1 MENLWHL
8 TKIYHARRIFGKSND
23 CVKKIIYEDIEN
35 GFKAYCE
42 NNDIGKID
50 IIPQYLLDT
59 MYC

>member
-8 TKIYHARRIFGKSND
+8 TKISHSRRIFGKSND
-23 CVKKIIYEDIEN
+23 NVKKIIFQDVEN

-42 NNDIGKID
+42 NNDELVVD
-50 IIPQYLLDT
+50 VIPKYLLET